1 MIGELASFS
10 NAISYAF
17 SGILG
22 GKSTQ
27 ISSWRNTLRGSSFV
41 AMAIISIV
49 LLFNLES
56 ISLRV
61 ILIGVAAGLIGGLGL
76 PLIYQAFA
84 IGSVSFVSPVTTL
97 VQTFNLILFAV
108 IVQDERLPISFPIAA
123 ALGIAGI
130 FACSRTSSPGAAG
143 AGVSIH
149 AFVLSVLAA
158 SFFTGFSFLMTL
170 IENNEI
176 IPALFGGRIGV
187 LLVSLI
193 YAPKRESKQGI
204 EKPARAPKKWLK
216 YALLSGVCEMLA
228 NLTFMLAIANLELSK
243 VGIILASGPALAT
256 IIGIKLMKQKPL
268 LINWLGIAATSAAL
282 IIIAVA

>member
-27 ISSWRNTLRGSSFV
+27 ISSWRNTLRGSSLM

-49 LLFNLES
+49 LLFNFES

-61 ILIGVAAGLIGGLGL
+61 ILIGVAGGLIGGLGL

-84 IGSVSFVSPVTTL
+84 VGSVSFVSPVTAL

-108 IVQDERLPISFPIAA
+108 IVKNEQLSISFPIAA

-130 FACSRTSSPGAAG
+130 FACSRTSATGPGA
-143 AGVSIH
+143 SFH

-158 SFFTGFSFLMTL
+158 CFFTGFSFLMTL

-176 IPALFGGRIGV
+176 IPALFGARIGV
-187 LLVSLI
+187 LLVSFI
-193 YAPKRESKQGI
+193 CTPKREGKQGV
-204 EKPARAPKKWLK
+204 ESMGEVPKRWLK

-243 VGIILASGPALAT
+243 VGIIMASGPALAA